1 MTLLKKETN
10 LSNVSTGESTTE
22 EIRVEYV
29 LLDTVLEWESNPKQ
43 HDDDGITASFT
54 RFGYV
59 EPMVVDEKTGKLTAG
74 HGRRGRL
81 KAMQDAGKPP
91 PKRVKVNKDG
101 KYLVPV
107 IRGVS
112 FKNAKE
118 AEAYLVA
125 SNRLTEGGGWD
136 NKELLALISAD
147 DFDLDG
153 VGYSDKDIAALRKLV
168 DPHVGTGGGTTLQ
181 DDVPAVPKKPIT
193 KRGDLIY
200 LGGHALLCGDATA
213 PESYKKLF
221 GSTSKKVDLVMT
233 DPPYGVAYV
242 GKTKN
247 KLTVKNDDPKKLKAI
262 IQKSFPLAAE
272 RCRPGGIWYVH
283 GPPGPNFLVF
293 ANMLSEM
300 EILRQTIIWAKD
312 VFVLGHSDFHYKHE
326 IIFYGWMPGRAHRTP
341 PDRKQTSVWEFAR
354 PKVSR
359 DHPTMKPLPMA
370 AYALGQ
376 STIKGD
382 VVLDPFGGSGTT
394 LIACQDMGRFC
405 KMIEWDPGYCDVIV
419 KRWEAFTGK
428 KAKRPVRKKARKK
441 R

>member
-1 MTLLKKETN
+1 M
-10 LSNVSTGESTTE
+10 STGESTTE

-29 LLDTVLEWESNPKQ
+29 LLDTVLEWPSNPKQ

-54 RFGYV
+54 RFGFV

-91 PKRVKVNKDG
+91 PKRVKVNKAG

-125 SNRLTEGGGWD
+125 SNRLTEAGGWD
-136 NKELLALISAD
+136 NKELLALIGAD

-168 DPHVGTGGGTTLQ
+168 NPHVGTGGGTTLQ

-193 KRGDLIY
+193 KRGDMIY

-213 PESYKKLF
+213 PEAYKRLF
-221 GSTSKKVDLVMT
+221 SSTSKKADMVIT
-233 DPPYGVAYV
+233 DPPYGVDYV
-242 GKTKN
+242 GGFHGLPPKERRRLK
-247 KLTVKNDDPKKLKAI
+247 KPDVKNDEPEKLEALIKA
-262 IQKSFPLAAE
+262 SLPLSAE
-272 RCRPGGIWYVH
+272 RTRPGGAWYLCTPASAVTAHVFGTVLMDLGIWRH
-283 GPPGPNFLVF
+283 TLV
-293 ANMLSEM
+293 
-300 EILRQTIIWAKD
+300 WVKD
-312 VFVLGHSDFHYKHE
+312 QMVLGRSDYHYKHE
-326 IIFYGWMPGRAHRTP
+326 SILYGWKPGAPHRAP
-341 PDRKQTSVWEFAR
+341 ADRKQVSVWEFPR
-354 PKVSR
+354 PKASK
-359 DHPTMKPLPMA
+359 DHPTMKPLPMF
-370 AYALGQ
+370 AYAIGQ
-376 STIKGD
+376 STAKGD